1 MWSVECEVWSVKF
14 KFRVRRAQ
22 CEVWSVKCE
31 VWSVKEAVRSE
42 KCGVWSV
49 KCGVWSLKFGVRRV
63 QCAVWGVE
71 SRGKDTVGTGCLWT
85 IGHFYV
91 WETSAA
97 GLPGSMLC
105 LFSTLAVPVAPFMWS
120 ECHGPQHGH
129 GRTRQMWP
137 AKPVGSTQFYL
148 WFSTAN
154 LQTLLLKRIKLPEK
168 SDMFVGSSSPIKIW
182 LNN

>member
-1 MWSVECEVWSVKF
+1 MNILNGDLLERGF
-14 KFRVRRAQ
+14 YRVTNQLRFVGSSSEYKANKNGDVMGCNGDMSPTLTFNHLPLNNQKKESLRIFQQTFHYEILIQ
-22 CEVWSVKCE
+22 CQTV
-31 VWSVKEAVRSE
+31 SE
-42 KCGVWSV
+42 
-49 KCGVWSLKFGVRRV
+49 
-63 QCAVWGVE
+63 
-71 SRGKDTVGTGCLWT
+71 
-85 IGHFYV
+85 GH
-91 WETSAA
+91 SIHI
-97 GLPGSMLC
+97 MIC
-105 LFSTLAVPVAPFMWS
+105 LFSTLAVPVAPFIWS

-129 GRTRQMWP
+129 GRTRHMWP